1 MAKKTTRELVGDF
14 IDLECQ
20 LEHANE
26 EESLVLTSALEVTKK
41 DISRKMD
48 GIDYFMVDID
58 RKILKTR
65 QYRCLKTVTVTCL
78 T

>member
-41 DISRKMD
+41 DIGR
-48 GIDYFMVDID
+48 
-58 RKILKTR
+58 
-65 QYRCLKTVTVTCL
+65 
-78 T
+78 